1 MIKNVLNQIRKD
13 DLLHILVSVIIMTVL
28 KLLLPWWIAALLT
41 ILIGILKELIWD
53 KWLKKGTPEWRD
65 IVSDIIGIIIGVF

>member
-28 KLLLPWWIAALLT
+28 KLLLPCWIAAILT
-41 ILIGILKELIWD
+41 MLVGILKELIWD

>member
-65 IVSDIIGIIIGVF
+65 LMSDIIGIIIGVF

>member
-13 DLLHILVSVIIMTVL
+13 DLLHILFSVIIMTVL

-65 IVSDIIGIIIGVF
+65 LLSDIIGIIIGVF

>member
-28 KLLLPWWIAALLT
+28 KLLLPWWIAALITL
-41 ILIGILKELIWD
+41 LVGILKELIWD

>member
-13 DLLHILVSVIIMTVL
+13 DLLHILFSVIIMTVL
-28 KLLLPWWIAALLT
+28 KLLLPWWIAAILT
-41 ILIGILKELIWD
+41 MFVGILKELIWD

>member
-13 DLLHILVSVIIMTVL
+13 DLMHILVSVIIMTVL

>member
-13 DLLHILVSVIIMTVL
+13 DLLHILFSVIIMTVL
-28 KLLLPWWIAALLT
+28 KLLLPWWIAALIT
-41 ILIGILKELIWD
+41 LIVGILKEIVWD
-53 KWLKKGTPEWRD
+53 KILEKGTPEWRD

>member
-1 MIKNVLNQIRKD
+1 MFDKIFTNIRKD
-13 DLLHILVSVIIMTVL
+13 DLLHILFSVIIMTVL

-65 IVSDIIGIIIGVF
+65 LLSDIIGIIIGVF

>member
-1 MIKNVLNQIRKD
+1 MIHVLNQIRKD
-13 DLLHILVSVIIMTVL
+13 DLLHILFSVIIMTVL

-41 ILIGILKELIWD
+41 LLVGILKELIWD

-65 IVSDIIGIIIGVF
+65 IISDFIGILIGIL

>member
-13 DLLHILVSVIIMTVL
+13 DLLHILFSVIIMTVL
-28 KLLLPWWIAALLT
+28 KLLLPWWIAAILT
-41 ILIGILKELIWD
+41 MFVDILKELIWD